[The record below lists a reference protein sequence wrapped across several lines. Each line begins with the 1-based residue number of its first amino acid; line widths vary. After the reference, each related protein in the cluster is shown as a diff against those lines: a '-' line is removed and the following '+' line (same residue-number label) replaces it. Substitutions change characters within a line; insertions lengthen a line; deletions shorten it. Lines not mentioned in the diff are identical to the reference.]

1 MEGYIVFNMDNGE
14 RTHNNFEE
22 LNRAHCR
29 HGISIPGSNCLFSRI
44 KFIQYCRIIYN
55 YGQLRDTDRLNFFK
69 HYHYKRYCK
78 LDGRVRR
85 RDL

>member
-1 MEGYIVFNMDNGE
+1 MESFILIYMDYSHGD
-14 RTHNNFEE
+14 HDNFAQF
-22 LNRAHCR
+22 NRAHCR
-29 HGISIPGSNCLFSRI
+29 HSISIPDSNCLFSRI
-44 KFIQYCRIIYN
+44 KLIQYSRIIYN
-55 YGQLRDTDRLNFFK
+55 SGQLRDTDRLNFFK